1 MTSELPANMQS
12 FETPF
17 VFSFTQLESRGHFT
31 HSKTEEEDTRCSKAR
46 SIINA
51 DRKSLY
57 QAAAEARRACD
68 VLPRYDPLRA
78 KIDPQLQ
85 LIEASLP
92 YNVLLAKP
100 KTKGW
105 KDLCRKTCASQWTSQ
120 RRAALHAMSVLIRML
135 PAETRVNVWHA

>member
-31 HSKTEEEDTRCSKAR
+31 HTKPEEEDTRCSKRR

-57 QAAAEARRACD
+57 TKAVAEARRACD
-68 VLPRYDPLRA
+68 ALPWNDSLRA
-78 KIDPQLQ
+78 KVDPQLQ

-100 KTKGW
+100 KIKGW
-105 KDLCRKTCASQWTSQ
+105 KDL
-120 RRAALHAMSVLIRML
+120 
-135 PAETRVNVWHA
+135 